1 MHVICSTYFLW
12 NGVVLGFFS
21 RRMHME
27 NTFCILGKE
36 LTFSDEKVNYVKLKR
51 EYDRKISGAR
61 EMLQEKLPE
70 ATEGD
75 IGALIGNALITTYK
89 SNKADGTLGKLKEYG
104 AIFNEMKNEILDYG
118 LFKHFIEVRNNYI
131 TEYLKVIT
139 TEAESILSELQKQ
152 GVDTENYDTETMVK
166 IALSMSCTGE
176 YLEEAAQKISNSKGV
191 MFNVSD
197 AVLPIVQ
204 TMENFAVQE
213 RDNLIHSEEDAII
226 YNCLVGPLNKCFFTY
241 AYSSMFSSL
250 VQVDEDGDIKNVS
263 SLSNAAE
270 KISNRVFSNIHV
282 QNALKRGAGIDVF
295 QMFQQKM
302 SLFQENNLCT
312 YESISDEDAERAE
325 QLYQE
330 AKAEDCEPDTRME
343 NLTEALALD
352 PYPSDFYTAI
362 LDFFNDENGELQKLA
377 KIMDIDVT
385 SHIESIL
392 MKIYK
397 DGDIGTLESTL
408 ELKEQI
414 FAKEKS
420 FHYSDSKAAKS
431 ILFRQHF
438 LELGRIADEMSLE
451 EITENWKSIQNGNNT
466 FATGEQS
473 DVDDENCILILRRRF
488 LRLHAAEYHDVIR
501 NLHLKD
507 DATDGDKN
515 YAFYEEGEDYI
526 DFEEECKKINGGKL
540 ERDADFTVQ
549 NYAEDKLASGE
560 VILGYFHY
568 TRVLDIVGDGKT
580 LFITN
585 KRIYTT
591 KEKFTEF
598 NAISQCEPVK
608 KLMLTYIV
616 FHKTDGTVIQLPV
629 SKELMIPAA
638 DMINRLIAALKGT
651 EYVADSVTVSNSQNI
666 EAAKTMI
673 FDTANSM
680 KKGLGALFGKKPK
693 K

>member
-1 MHVICSTYFLW
+1 
-12 NGVVLGFFS
+12 
-21 RRMHME
+21 
-27 NTFCILGKE
+27 
-36 LTFSDEKVNYVKLKR
+36 
-51 EYDRKISGAR
+51 
-61 EMLQEKLPE
+61 MLQEKLPE

-104 AIFNEMKNEILDYG
+104 ALFNEVKNEILDYG
-118 LFKHFIEVRNNYI
+118 LFKHFINVRNNYI

-139 TEAESILSELQKQ
+139 TEAESILSELQEQ

-197 AVLPIVQ
+197 AVLPFVQ

-213 RDNLIHSEEDAII
+213 GDNLIHSEEDAII

-282 QNALKRGAGIDVF
+282 QNALKRGVGIDVF

-343 NLTEALALD
+343 NLTEALALNS
-352 PYPSDFYTAI
+352 YPSDFYTAI

-397 DGDIGTLESTL
+397 DGDIRTLESTL

>member
-1 MHVICSTYFLW
+1 
-12 NGVVLGFFS
+12 
-21 RRMHME
+21 ME

-36 LTFSDEKVNYVKLKR
+36 LTFSDEKINFVKLKR

-104 AIFNEMKNEILDYG
+104 AIFNEVKNEFLDYG

-139 TEAESILSELQKQ
+139 TEAESILSELQEQ

-197 AVLPIVQ
+197 AVLPFVQ

-325 QLYQE
+325 RLYQE
-330 AKAEDCEPDTRME
+330 AKAEDCEPE
-343 NLTEALALD
+343 AKAEKLAEALELN
-352 PYPSDFYTAI
+352 PYLEHMYTEI
-362 LDFFNDENGELQKLA
+362 LDAFSDENGELQKLA

-451 EITENWKSIQNGNNT
+451 EITENWKSIQNGNNM

-473 DVDDENCILILRRRF
+473 DVDDENCILILKRRF
-488 LRLHAAEYHDVIR
+488 LKLHAAEYHDVIR

-680 KKGLGALFGKKPK
+680 KKGLGALFGKKSK